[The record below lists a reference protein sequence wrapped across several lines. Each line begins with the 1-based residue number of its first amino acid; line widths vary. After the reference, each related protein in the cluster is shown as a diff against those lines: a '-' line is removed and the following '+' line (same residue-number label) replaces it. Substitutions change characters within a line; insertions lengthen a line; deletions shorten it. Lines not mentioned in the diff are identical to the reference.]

1 MKKMPLMLR
10 LAGAVIILSAAASC
24 EHKELCYDHFDHAL
38 KYSTRI
44 SATYD
49 LAWEL
54 TEPGGPD
61 WESDW
66 PESFGFSYES
76 MIRTAPAGLRVI
88 STCEGGSGRMS
99 SVNIAACGGEV
110 GLAPGYNSLL
120 LYNNDTEYIIFNNLS
135 ALASAKATTRSRTR
149 GTYSGNPLYCG
160 GDGRF
165 GKENTVSPPDVLW
178 GGYIDGY
185 Y

>member
-1 MKKMPLMLR
+1 M
-10 LAGAVIILSAAASC
+10 IILSATASC

-110 GLAPGYNSLL
+110 GLAP
-120 LYNNDTEYIIFNNLS
+120 DIILCCSTTTTRNISSSTIS
-135 ALASAKATTRSRTR
+135 ALSHRPKPLPAAAPAAHIPAILSIVAVTDGLGRRTPCR
-149 GTYSGNPLYCG
+149 PLMCSGA
-160 GDGRF
+160 D
-165 GKENTVSPPDVLW
+165 T
-178 GGYIDGY
+178 
-185 Y
+185 